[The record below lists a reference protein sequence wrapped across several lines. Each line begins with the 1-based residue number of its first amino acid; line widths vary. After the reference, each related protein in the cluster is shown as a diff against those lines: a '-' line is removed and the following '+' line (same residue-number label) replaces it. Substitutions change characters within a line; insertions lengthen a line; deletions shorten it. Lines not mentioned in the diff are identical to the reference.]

1 MLTRRRLLTDSAAA
15 TGVLALGASAR
26 AARSQDENDLFE
38 ISLAQ
43 WSLHRKLRAGELD
56 NLEFAAYTR
65 RAYDVHAVEYVNSF
79 FKDKAA
85 DWTYLGEM
93 KQRAEDAGV
102 RSLLIM
108 IDGEGALASADD
120 AQRRQAIRNHFRWIA
135 AASYLGCH
143 AIRVNAGG
151 NADWD
156 DGMARAADSLRTLAD
171 IGAGYGISVIVEN
184 HGGLSSNGEWLSGV
198 MKRADHPGVGTL
210 PDFGNFHL
218 GNDRWYDRYK
228 GVEELMPFAKAV
240 SAKSHEFDDA
250 GNEVRTDYRGMLD
263 RVLGAG
269 YRGFIGIEYEGGK
282 HTEDE
287 GIALTRDLLL
297 TIRKERM
304 GG

>member
-1 MLTRRRLLTDSAAA
+1 M
-15 TGVLALGASAR
+15 
-26 AARSQDENDLFE
+26 
-38 ISLAQ
+38 
-43 WSLHRKLRAGELD
+43 
-56 NLEFAAYTR
+56 
-65 RAYDVHAVEYVNSF
+65 
-79 FKDKAA
+79 
-85 DWTYLGEM
+85 
-93 KQRAEDAGV
+93 
-102 RSLLIM
+102 
-108 IDGEGALASADD
+108 
-120 AQRRQAIRNHFRWIA
+120 
-135 AASYLGCH
+135 
-143 AIRVNAGG
+143 
-151 NADWD
+151 
-156 DGMARAADSLRTLAD
+156 
-171 IGAGYGISVIVEN
+171 EN

-250 GNEVRTDYRGMLD
+250 GNEVRTDYRRMLD
-263 RVLGAG
+263 LVLGAG